1 MVETPHPVYFHGLPG
16 SGDEL
21 ALFDGALNGKLADI
35 FVPVRD
41 DNRAEIDRQS
51 YMDSIARQIDA
62 RFPDGA
68 IHLIGFSLGAFV
80 AIQIAALL
88 KNRVARIDLV
98 SAAAP
103 LELGSFLND
112 MAGKAVFETARSS
125 PFRFKLLVKLQ
136 SWTARWLPNILFKA
150 VFANAAGQDRELAA
164 DPAFQ
169 KRSAEIMAHSL
180 GRNSKAYRSEIA
192 FYVSGWADILSAV
205 TQPVTLW
212 QGDADNWTPPAMA
225 EALQQALPNVCS
237 RRDLKGLSH
246 YSALR
251 HFIAQYAENTGN

>member
-21 ALFDGALNGKLADI
+21 SLFGGTPNSKLADI
-35 FVPVRD
+35 FVPTRN
-41 DNRAEIDRQS
+41 DNGIEIGCDA
-51 YMDSIARQIDA
+51 YMDSITRQIEA
-62 RFPDGA
+62 RFPEGT

-80 AIQIAALL
+80 AAQIAARL

-103 LELGSFLND
+103 LELGDFLND
-112 MAGKAVFETARSS
+112 MAGKAVFETAQSS

-136 SWTARWLPNILFKA
+136 SWMARWLPNILFKA

-164 DPAFQ
+164 CPAFQ
-169 KRSAEIMAHSL
+169 KRIAAIMEHSL